1 MFIFIFL
8 PLLCSKINFKIALD
22 WFLLEHLTRN
32 LLTSIFVLKSIFQ
45 IWTIFSKTIKRLCRC
60 VKTSFIRRVKT
71 VLTATEGNTT
81 TQHTKAKLVPAMMD
95 GVKIHGSPA
104 LYIPF
109 NFPKGRHI
117 TCHWYH
123 CTLINFIIE
132 NHNSLFVRLGN
143 RYPPCSAWFVT
154 HEYSWVADFFS
165 FPIVWHRGHGLTCNA
180 DHTTCSLSNFL
191 DTVWYILITINW
203 LCFTFFTR

>member
-1 MFIFIFL
+1 MNYFQKN
-8 PLLCSKINFKIALD
+8 SKKIL
-22 WFLLEHLTRN
+22 
-32 LLTSIFVLKSIFQ
+32 S
-45 IWTIFSKTIKRLCRC
+45 
-60 VKTSFIRRVKT
+60 SFIRLDKT

-95 GVKIHGSPA
+95 GVPIHGSPA

-109 NFPKGRHI
+109 NFPKGRHN

-143 RYPPCSAWFVT
+143 RYPLCSSWFVI
-154 HEYSWVADFFS
+154 HEYSWVADFFH
-165 FPIVWHRGHGLTCNA
+165 FQLFDIGVTVWHVMLIIQLVLCLISLT
-180 DHTTCSLSNFL
+180 LFG
-191 DTVWYILITINW
+191 
-203 LCFTFFTR
+203 TF

>member
-1 MFIFIFL
+1 MTLFSLAYQEDPCSSSATGDIICFYFL
-8 PLLCSKINFKIALD
+8 VLINWD
-22 WFLLEHLTRN
+22 R
-32 LLTSIFVLKSIFQ
+32 
-45 IWTIFSKTIKRLCRC
+45 
-60 VKTSFIRRVKT
+60 
-71 VLTATEGNTT
+71 
-81 TQHTKAKLVPAMMD
+81 
-95 GVKIHGSPA
+95 SPA

-143 RYPPCSAWFVT
+143 RYPLCSSWFVI
-154 HEYSWVADFFS
+154 HEYSWVADFFH
-165 FPIVWHRGHGLTCNA
+165 FQLFDIGVTVWHVMLI

-191 DTVWYILITINW
+191 DTVWYILISINW